1 MLTNHHAFTTLLA
14 TLLLPSTL
22 LAAPDA
28 RSQAADAEPAPT
40 VETAPGTP
48 RTQGAIRYLSERE
61 PMGGTTVAPPAAEDE
76 APRPIRKTFPAPFP
90 LDPMVARDIEVLVGA
105 AFQRSAGFEFRYL
118 ETLGAFI
125 LVADE
130 SDFPPATDILRSA
143 LDDIGRM
150 PGARGLYG
158 NGRFD
163 LRTEPAT
170 LSALAKR
177 LRTEF
182 GVNIVIGD
190 EASNDFP
197 IPALELV
204 GVDAS
209 VVARILEGLP
219 PRDGRVLVVR
229 ETNTASEAQQRPGI
243 RRSRLAEGFV
253 VFADRAEVE
262 RFETMIDADIPPE
275 LADRLID
282 VISVV
287 AELEGVTD
295 LVKAR
300 YHEPTRSFFVRVP
313 HHARP
318 SIESAIGLAQ
328 VHHESVRE
336 EQEDSR
342 TGR

>member
-1 MLTNHHAFTTLLA
+1 MRTNHHAATTLLA
-14 TLLLPSTL
+14 TFLLHPVL
-22 LAAPDA
+22 LASSDA
-28 RSQAADAEPAPT
+28 SPLLEHAEHART
-40 VETAPGTP
+40 IETAPGAH
-48 RTQGAIRYLSERE
+48 RTQGADGGSTERE
-61 PMGGTTVAPPAAEDE
+61 PGGGTTVAPPAAADE

-229 ETNTASEAQQRPGI
+229 ETNTALEAQQRPGI

-262 RFETMIDADIPPE
+262 RFETMIEADIPPE

-313 HHARP
+313 HH
-318 SIESAIGLAQ
+318 
-328 VHHESVRE
+328 
-336 EQEDSR
+336 
-342 TGR
+342 